1 MQYYTMKDYT
11 KLMVYVYCDQNKLEN
26 KITTL
31 REESEEYI
39 LEIKDRKENKKTQ
52 KPKIHHKHDKMFRKI
67 LSNEKEV
74 AKLINQELD
83 PEKEVK
89 VEDLEK
95 YETKFVNSRYEDKE
109 ADIVYKLKDKEV
121 FFLIEHQTKVDKEM
135 PNRIAE
141 YSLNI
146 MNTRKAKNEKINPVV
161 SPIVIYAGIEKWTA
175 RTSLEEGQEE
185 FRHRKGSSSIIRYN
199 LVDIRNVEEAIEKGT
214 AIARMSVIERL
225 KTKEEI
231 METVDKFAENIK
243 TKEEREEFAEEIE
256 YILEDKL
263 EEKDLKRIKEIILK
277 EEGDGRM
284 SHVHEVLRRDA
295 ERERK
300 KAIAEGLAEGKA
312 RGMEE
317 GRREGRREG
326 RKEGILAVAKKMLKQ
341 KFDID
346 TITQITGLKKEQF
359 M

>member
-1 MQYYTMKDYT
+1 MQYYTMEDYID
-11 KLMVYVYCDQNKLEN
+11 LLVYVNNTAKNVVEN
-26 KITTL
+26 GKVKL
-31 REESEEYI
+31 REEPEEYV
-39 LEIKDRKENKKTQ
+39 LDGKKVQEKQ
-52 KPKIHHKHDKMFRKI
+52 KTKKHHKHDKMFRKI
-67 LSNEKEV
+67 LNNEKEV

-89 VEDLEK
+89 AEDIEK
-95 YETKFVNSRYEDKE
+95 YETKFVSSRYEDKE

-141 YSLNI
+141 YSLYI
-146 MNTRKAKNEKINPVV
+146 MNSRKARDRKANPVV
-161 SPIVIYAGIEKWTA
+161 SPIVVYAGMAKWTV

-185 FRHRKGSSSIIRYN
+185 FKHRKGSSSIIRYN

-214 AIARMSVIERL
+214 AIARMSVIEKL

-231 METVDKFAENIK
+231 IEAVDKFAENIK

-256 YILEDKL
+256 YILEDRL

-277 EEGDGRM
+277 EEGDGSM
-284 SHVHEVLRRDA
+284 SHVHEVLRKDA

-300 KAIAEGLAEGKA
+300 EERKATL
-312 RGMEE
+312 ME
-317 GRREGRREG
+317 
-326 RKEGILAVAKKMLKQ
+326 VVQKMLNEKL
-341 KFDID
+341 DID
-346 TITQITGLKKEQF
+346 LISRITGIKKEQF
-359 M
+359 IK

>member
-1 MQYYTMKDYT
+1 MQYYTMEDYID
-11 KLMVYVYCDQNKLEN
+11 LLVYVNNTAKNVVEN
-26 KITTL
+26 GKVKL
-31 REESEEYI
+31 REEPEEYV
-39 LEIKDRKENKKTQ
+39 LDGKKVQEKQKTRK
-52 KPKIHHKHDKMFRKI
+52 HHKHDKMFRKI
-67 LSNEKEV
+67 LNNEKEV

-83 PEKEVK
+83 PEKEIK
-89 VEDLEK
+89 AEDLEK
-95 YETKFVNSRYEDKE
+95 YETKFVSSKYEDKE
-109 ADIVYKLKDKEV
+109 ADIVYKLKNKEV
-121 FFLIEHQTKVDKEM
+121 FFLIEQQTKVDKEM
-135 PNRIAE
+135 PRRIAE

-146 MNTRKAKNEKINPVV
+146 MNSRKAQKRKVNPVV
-161 SPIVIYAGIEKWTA
+161 SPIVIYAGMAKWTA

-214 AIARMSVIERL
+214 AIARMSVMERL

-263 EEKDLKRIKEIILK
+263 EEKDLKTIKEIILK
-277 EEGDGRM
+277 EEGDGSM

-300 KAIAEGLAEGKA
+300 KAKQ
-312 RGMEE
+312 
-317 GRREGRREG
+317 EG
-326 RKEGILAVAKKMLKQ
+326 RKEGILDVAKKMLQQ

-346 TITQITGLKKEQF
+346 TIIQITGLKKEQF

>member
-1 MQYYTMKDYT
+1 MQYYTMEDYID
-11 KLMVYVYCDQNKLEN
+11 LLVYVNNTAKNVVEN
-26 KITTL
+26 GKVKL
-31 REESEEYI
+31 REEPEEYV
-39 LEIKDRKENKKTQ
+39 LDAKKAQEKQKTRKHN
-52 KPKIHHKHDKMFRKI
+52 KHDKMFRKI
-67 LSNEKEV
+67 LNNEKEV

-89 VEDLEK
+89 AEDIEK
-95 YETKFVNSRYEDKE
+95 YETKFVSSRYEDKQ

-141 YSLNI
+141 YSLHI
-146 MNTRKAKNEKINPVV
+146 MNSRKARDKKVEPVV
-161 SPIVIYAGIEKWTA
+161 SPIVIYAGIQKWTV

-185 FRHRKGSSSIIRYN
+185 FKHRKGSSSIIRYN

-214 AIARMSVIERL
+214 AIARMSVIEKL

-231 METVDKFAENIK
+231 IETVDKFAENIK

-256 YILEDKL
+256 YILEDRL

-277 EEGDGRM
+277 EEGDGSM
-284 SHVHEVLRRDA
+284 SHVHEVLRKDA

-300 KAIAEGLAEGKA
+300 EERKATL
-312 RGMEE
+312 ME
-317 GRREGRREG
+317 
-326 RKEGILAVAKKMLKQ
+326 VVQKMLNEKL
-341 KFDID
+341 DID
-346 TITQITGLKKEQF
+346 LISRITGIKKEQF
-359 M
+359 IK

>member
-1 MQYYTMKDYT
+1 MQYYTMEDYID
-11 KLMVYVYCDQNKLEN
+11 LLVYVNNTAKN
-26 KITTL
+26 IVKNGKIKL
-31 REESEEYI
+31 REEPEEYV
-39 LEIKDRKENKKTQ
+39 LDGKKAQEKQKTRK
-52 KPKIHHKHDKMFRKI
+52 HHKHDKMFRKI
-67 LSNEKEV
+67 LNNEKEV

-83 PEKEVK
+83 PEREVK
-89 VEDLEK
+89 AEDIEK
-95 YETKFVNSRYEDKE
+95 YETKFVSSRYEDKE

-141 YSLNI
+141 YSLHI
-146 MNTRKAKNEKINPVV
+146 MNSRKARDRKANPVV
-161 SPIVIYAGIEKWTA
+161 SPIVIYAGMEKWTV

-214 AIARMSVIERL
+214 AIARMSVIEKL

-231 METVDKFAENIK
+231 IEAVDKFAENIK

-256 YILEDKL
+256 YILEDRL

-277 EEGDGRM
+277 EEGDGSM
-284 SHVHEVLRRDA
+284 SHVHEVLRKDA

-300 KAIAEGLAEGKA
+300 EERKATL
-312 RGMEE
+312 ME
-317 GRREGRREG
+317 
-326 RKEGILAVAKKMLKQ
+326 VVQKMLNEKL
-341 KFDID
+341 DID
-346 TITQITGLKKEQF
+346 LISRITGIKKEQF
-359 M
+359 IK

>member
-1 MQYYTMKDYT
+1 MQYYTMEDYID
-11 KLMVYVYCDQNKLEN
+11 LLVYVNNTAKN
-26 KITTL
+26 IVKNGKVTL
-31 REESEEYI
+31 KEEPKEYV
-39 LEIKDRKENKKTQ
+39 LGGKKFKEKQKARK
-52 KPKIHHKHDKMFRKI
+52 HHKHDKMFRKI
-67 LSNEKEV
+67 LNNEKEV

-89 VEDLEK
+89 AEDIEK
-95 YETKFVNSRYEDKE
+95 YETKFVSSRYEDKE

-141 YSLNI
+141 YSLHI
-146 MNTRKAKNEKINPVV
+146 MNSRKARDRKANPVV
-161 SPIVIYAGIEKWTA
+161 SPIVIYAGIQKWTV

-185 FRHRKGSSSIIRYN
+185 FKHRKGSSSIIRYN

-263 EEKDLKRIKEIILK
+263 EEKDLKTIKEIILK
-277 EEGDGRM
+277 EEGDGSM

-300 KAIAEGLAEGKA
+300 KAKQ
-312 RGMEE
+312 
-317 GRREGRREG
+317 EG
-326 RKEGILAVAKKMLKQ
+326 RKEGILDVAKKMLQQ

-346 TITQITGLKKEQF
+346 TIIQITGLKKEQF

>member
-1 MQYYTMKDYT
+1 MQYYTMEDYID
-11 KLMVYVYCDQNKLEN
+11 LLVYVNNTAKNIVEN
-26 KITTL
+26 GKVKL
-31 REESEEYI
+31 REEPEEYV
-39 LEIKDRKENKKTQ
+39 LDGKKVQEKQKTRK
-52 KPKIHHKHDKMFRKI
+52 HHKHDKMFRKI
-67 LSNEKEV
+67 LNNEKEV

-83 PEKEVK
+83 PEREVK
-89 VEDLEK
+89 AEDIEK
-95 YETKFVNSRYEDKE
+95 YETKFVSSRYEDKE

-141 YSLNI
+141 YSLHI
-146 MNTRKAKNEKINPVV
+146 MNSRKARDRKANPVV
-161 SPIVIYAGIEKWTA
+161 SPIVIYAGMAKWTV

-214 AIARMSVIERL
+214 AIARMSVIEKL

-231 METVDKFAENIK
+231 IEAVDKFAENIK

-256 YILEDKL
+256 YILEDRL

-277 EEGDGRM
+277 EEGDGSM
-284 SHVHEVLRRDA
+284 SHVHEVLRKDA

-300 KAIAEGLAEGKA
+300 EERKATL
-312 RGMEE
+312 ME
-317 GRREGRREG
+317 
-326 RKEGILAVAKKMLKQ
+326 VVQKMLNEKL
-341 KFDID
+341 DID
-346 TITQITGLKKEQF
+346 LISRITGIKKEQF
-359 M
+359 IK